1 MAESL
6 VNTRRRIATIKST
19 EKITKAM
26 KLVATV
32 KYQRWR
38 RYYDESRP
46 YSSQM
51 QRMLITTLESV
62 PFEELSSNPY
72 IKESEGEKTLYI
84 LVTSSL
90 GLCGA
95 YNYSLFKTLDP
106 ILKEGDGLYLI
117 GTKGYTHYKNKE
129 IEINEEYIHLL
140 EEFRMSRVRRLRHS
154 IVRDYKSGKYQ
165 KVVLVYTQYKNSMT
179 FLPSLHTLLPL
190 DLEAL
195 SLRKDSY
202 DYEPLF
208 EPDLNTVL
216 ENVITYSID
225 SQIYQRLIES
235 ELSELASRRNAM
247 ETATDAADKI
257 VKQLQL
263 QYNKSRQNAITQEI
277 TEVVAGANAGKK
289 EE

>member
-190 DLEAL
+190 DVEAL

-208 EPDLNTVL
+208 EPDLQTVL

>member
-106 ILKEGDGLYLI
+106 ILKEGDGLYVI
-117 GTKGYTHYKNKE
+117 GTKGYSHYKNKE
-129 IEINEEYIHLL
+129 VEINEEYINLL

-179 FLPSLHTLLPL
+179 FLPSLHTLLPV
-190 DLEAL
+190 DIEAL

>member
-38 RYYDESRP
+38 RTYDESRP

-129 IEINEEYIHLL
+129 VEINEEYIHLL

-190 DLEAL
+190 DVEAL

-208 EPDLNTVL
+208 EPDLQTVL

>member
-129 IEINEEYIHLL
+129 VEINEEYIHLL

-190 DLEAL
+190 DVEAL
-195 SLRKDSY
+195 SLRKDNY

>member
-117 GTKGYTHYKNKE
+117 GTKGYSHYKNKE
-129 IEINEEYIHLL
+129 VEVNEEYIHLL

-190 DLEAL
+190 DVEAL
-195 SLRKDSY
+195 SLRKDNY

>member
-38 RYYDESRP
+38 RTYDESRP

-117 GTKGYTHYKNKE
+117 GTKGYTHYKNKKV
-129 IEINEEYIHLL
+129 EINEEYIHLL

-190 DLEAL
+190 DVEAL

-208 EPDLNTVL
+208 EPDLQTVL

>member
-38 RYYDESRP
+38 RTYDESRP

-72 IKESEGEKTLYI
+72 IRESEGEKTLYI

-129 IEINEEYIHLL
+129 VEINEEYIHLL

-179 FLPSLHTLLPL
+179 FRPSLHTLLPL
-190 DLEAL
+190 DVEAL

-208 EPDLNTVL
+208 EPDLQTVL

>member
-117 GTKGYTHYKNKE
+117 GTKGYSHYKNKE
-129 IEINEEYIHLL
+129 VEINEEYINLL

-190 DLEAL
+190 DVEAL

>member
-129 IEINEEYIHLL
+129 VEINEEYIHLL
-140 EEFRMSRVRRLRHS
+140 EEFRMSKVRRLRHS

-190 DLEAL
+190 DVEAL

>member
-129 IEINEEYIHLL
+129 VEINEEYIHLL

-190 DLEAL
+190 DVEAL

>member
-117 GTKGYTHYKNKE
+117 GTKGYSHYKNKE
-129 IEINEEYIHLL
+129 VEINEEYIHLL

-190 DLEAL
+190 DVEAL
-195 SLRKDSY
+195 SLRKDNY

>member
-129 IEINEEYIHLL
+129 VEINEEYIHLL

-190 DLEAL
+190 DVEAL

-208 EPDLNTVL
+208 EPDLQTVL

>member
-129 IEINEEYIHLL
+129 VEVNEEYIHLL

-190 DLEAL
+190 DVEAL
-195 SLRKDSY
+195 SLRKDNY

>member
-38 RYYDESRP
+38 RTYDESRP

-129 IEINEEYIHLL
+129 VEINEEYIHLL

-190 DLEAL
+190 DVEAL
-195 SLRKDSY
+195 SLKKDSY

>member
-38 RYYDESRP
+38 RTYEESRP

-129 IEINEEYIHLL
+129 VEINEEYIHLL

-190 DLEAL
+190 DVEAL

-208 EPDLNTVL
+208 EPDLQTVL

-225 SQIYQRLIES
+225 SQIYQKLIES

>member
-72 IKESEGEKTLYI
+72 SKESEGEKTLYI

-117 GTKGYTHYKNKE
+117 GTKGYSHYKNKE
-129 IEINEEYIHLL
+129 VEINEEYINLL

-154 IVRDYKSGKYQ
+154 IVRDYKSGKYE
-165 KVVLVYTQYKNSMT
+165 KVVLVYTQYKNSVT

-190 DLEAL
+190 DVEAL

-208 EPDLNTVL
+208 EPDLQTVL

>member
-179 FLPSLHTLLPL
+179 FLPSLYTLLPL

-208 EPDLNTVL
+208 EPDLDTVL

>member
-38 RYYDESRP
+38 RTYDESRP

-129 IEINEEYIHLL
+129 VEINEEYIHLL

-190 DLEAL
+190 DVEAL

>member
-32 KYQRWR
+32 KYQRCR

-129 IEINEEYIHLL
+129 VEINEEYIHLL

-190 DLEAL
+190 DVEAL

-208 EPDLNTVL
+208 EPDLQTVL